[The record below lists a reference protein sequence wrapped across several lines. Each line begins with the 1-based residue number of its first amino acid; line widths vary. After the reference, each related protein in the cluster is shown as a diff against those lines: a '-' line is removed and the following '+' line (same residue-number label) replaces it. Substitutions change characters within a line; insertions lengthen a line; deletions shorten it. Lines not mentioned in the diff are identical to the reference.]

1 MSSSST
7 ANMANPV
14 DQVIYPRSETPIEH
28 RRLLSIAREYRQKG
42 YRVVVHPA
50 PDELPPALAKCPVDL
65 IAEGEGRKIAVE
77 IRNRENLTLNGSE
90 DLRRMTTLVEQEP
103 GWEFELVVTN
113 PRPKNSAPKV

>member
-1 MSSSST
+1 MV
-7 ANMANPV
+7 N
-14 DQVIYPRSETPIEH
+14 QVIYPRSETPIEH
-28 RRLLSIAREYRQKG
+28 RRLLSVAREYRQKG
-42 YRVVVHPA
+42 YQVIVHPS
-50 PDELPPALAKCPVDL
+50 PDHLPPAFSKCPIDM

-113 PRPKNSAPKV
+113 PRPKNFVPKN